1 MEKPCYAFIPILPW
15 WKVKYYEIKWAYT
28 DEKTRVYM
36 IKMQLSKPSTQ
47 VQNVK
52 GWNWARQLFHFVI
65 YGFSTFKVH
74 AIIRVALTL
83 STTSSCSV
91 HMHGLQSFFQPTRIL
106 YITHFFQQ
114 VVGLSV
120 SSLKRDECGLSS
132 CSKPTISAIP
142 VLTQVLLLLDE
153 SNSSQV
159 CDTL

>member
-15 WKVKYYEIKWAYT
+15 WKVKYHEIKWAYT

-36 IKMQLSKPSTQ
+36 IKLQLSKPSTQ

-52 GWNWARQLFHFVI
+52 GNKCWNWARQLFHFVI

-74 AIIRVALTL
+74 AIIRVPLTR

-106 YITHFFQQ
+106 YIHAFLPA
-114 VVGLSV
+114 GSRSV
-120 SSLKRDECGLSS
+120 SQLTGKGWMRSFKLQQAYNISHSS
-132 CSKPTISAIP
+132 ANTGAASARW
-142 VLTQVLLLLDE
+142 VK
-153 SNSSQV
+153 
-159 CDTL
+159 